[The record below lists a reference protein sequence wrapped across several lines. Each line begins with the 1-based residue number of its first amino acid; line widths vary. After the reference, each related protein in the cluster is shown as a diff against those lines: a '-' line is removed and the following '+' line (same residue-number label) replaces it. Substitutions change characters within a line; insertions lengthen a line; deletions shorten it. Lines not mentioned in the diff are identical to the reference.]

1 MAKKLFFEG
10 IVCPMITPLK
20 PDFSLDHCATLRLV
34 DHLIEG
40 QIEGVFILGTTGEA
54 SSLSLQTKKELIR
67 LCAQKLQSTQIPLL
81 VGIGDT
87 AIEQSVSL
95 CSYAKEQGADAVV
108 ALPPYYFELNA
119 SEIESYFTALAN
131 QCPLPLFLYNYPKT
145 THFNIPPDVILALH
159 QHPNIIGCKDS
170 SGNPDYLEALTGIA
184 KKTELNF
191 LIGPEELLTEWVLKG
206 FHGGVNGGSNLFPKL
221 FHQLSIALKQNDL
234 DRVNTLHQMV
244 MRISKEI
251 YALEG
256 GAYSYLKG
264 IKAAATAMGICENVL
279 APPLLP
285 GDDNFLKTIWQSIQS
300 IEEELDTLL

>member
-10 IVCPMITPLK
+10 IVCPMITPLN
-20 PDFSLDHCATLRLV
+20 PDFSLDQSATIRLLE
-34 DHLIEG
+34 HLIDGE
-40 QIEGVFILGTTGEA
+40 IEGIFILGTTGEA
-54 SSLSLQTKKELIR
+54 SSLSLKTKKELIY
-67 LCAQKLQSTQIPLL
+67 LCCQKLKATEIPLL

-87 AIEQSVSL
+87 AIEQSISL
-95 CSYAKEQGADAVV
+95 CNYAKEQGADAVV
-108 ALPPYYFELNA
+108 ALPPYYFDLNT
-119 SEIESYFTALAN
+119 SEIQTYFTALAN
-131 QCPLPLFLYNYPKT
+131 QCSLPLFLYNYPKS
-145 THFNIPPDVILALH
+145 THFNIPPNVILALQ

-170 SGNPDYLEALTGIA
+170 SGNADYLEELTAIA
-184 KKTELNF
+184 KKKRLNF

-221 FHQLSIALKQNDL
+221 FLQLSIALKQRDL
-234 DRVNTLHQMV
+234 EKVSALHQLV

-264 IKAAATAMGICENVL
+264 IKAAATAMGICKNVL

-285 GDDNFLKTIWQSIQS
+285 GDESFLETIQLRTQSIQ
-300 IEEELDTLL
+300 EELDTLI